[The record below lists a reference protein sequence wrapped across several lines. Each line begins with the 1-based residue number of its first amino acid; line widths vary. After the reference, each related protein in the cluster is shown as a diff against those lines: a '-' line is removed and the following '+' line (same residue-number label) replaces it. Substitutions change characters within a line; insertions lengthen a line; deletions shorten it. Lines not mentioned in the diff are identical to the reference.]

1 MTAARDTLR
10 DTIAA
15 IATPPGTGGVSIIRI
30 SGSDALTIAQ
40 RLSGITPPPRRATL
54 AHIRDAHG
62 DTLDQALLLYYPAPH
77 SYTGEDILE
86 IQGHG
91 GIAVTQAV
99 LAAALDAGSRLAEPG
114 EYTRRAYLND
124 KIDLA
129 QAEAIADLINARSQ
143 AAVKAANRSLQGD
156 FSREIDALAADLLA
170 LRVYIEAALDFP
182 EEEIDFLREG
192 DIAARLHAWGER
204 LRTLLAQST
213 QGRLMNDGVNLVITG
228 KPNAG
233 KSSLLNALVGEE
245 RAIVTAQAGT
255 TRDIV
260 RETIL
265 IHGMPVNILDTAGLR
280 EAEDLVEQEGIR
292 RTRQALNQADLILL
306 LRDGSA
312 LENIA
317 EEEALPAD
325 IPRLLAY
332 NKADQTPPAVQA
344 QHTDG
349 LWLSAKT
356 GAGIDALRDA
366 IACAVGRDSREE
378 SPYIARERHLRALQ
392 QAEDHYQHALAQLHS
407 TQNGELIAEDLRLA
421 HEALGSITGAVSSD
435 DLLGHIFSSF
445 CIGK

>member
-1 MTAARDTLR
+1 MQPAR

-30 SGSDALTIAQ
+30 SGSEALAIAA
-40 RLSGITPPPRRATL
+40 RVSGTTPAPRRATL
-54 AHIRDAHG
+54 AHIRDARG

-77 SYTGEDILE
+77 SYTGEDTLE

-99 LAAALDAGSRLAEPG
+99 LAAVLDAGARLAEPG
-114 EYTRRAYLND
+114 EYTRRAYLNN

-156 FSREIDALAADLLA
+156 FSRQIETLAADLLA
-170 LRVYIEAALDFP
+170 LRIYIEAALDFP

-192 DIAARLHAWGER
+192 DIAVRLQGWGER

-213 QGRLMNDGVNLVITG
+213 QGRLMNDGINLVIAG

-292 RTRQALNQADLILL
+292 RTRHALSQADLILL

-312 LENIA
+312 LDDAADDE
-317 EEEALPAD
+317 LPAN
-325 IPRLLAY
+325 IPQLLAY

-344 QHTDG
+344 QHADG
-349 LWLSAKT
+349 LWISAKT

-378 SPYIARERHLRALQ
+378 SPYIARERHLRALH
-392 QAEDHYQHALAQLHS
+392 QAERHYQDALAQLHS
-407 TQNGELIAEDLRLA
+407 SQNGELIAEDLRLA

>member
-1 MTAARDTLR
+1 MAAR

-30 SGSDALTIAQ
+30 SGRDALAIAA
-40 RLSGITPPPRRATL
+40 RISGITPPPRRATL
-54 AHIRDAHG
+54 AHIHDTHG

-77 SYTGEDILE
+77 SYTGEDTLE

-99 LAAALDAGSRLAEPG
+99 LAAVLDAGARLAEPG
-114 EYTRRAYLND
+114 EYTRRAYHNG

-156 FSREIDALAADLLA
+156 FSRETDTLAAELLA
-170 LRVYIEAALDFP
+170 LRTYIEAALDFP
-182 EEEIDFLREG
+182 EEEIDYLQEG
-192 DIAARLHAWGER
+192 DIAARLQAWGDR
-204 LRTLLAQST
+204 LRALLARSR
-213 QGRLMNDGVNLVITG
+213 QGRLMNDGINLVIAG

-260 RETIL
+260 RETVL

-280 EAEDLVEQEGIR
+280 EADDLIEQEGIR
-292 RTRQALNQADLILL
+292 RTRHALSQADLILL

-312 LENIA
+312 LDDTSSGD
-317 EEEALPAD
+317 EALPASV
-325 IPRLLAY
+325 PLLLAY

-356 GAGIDALRDA
+356 GAGIDALRDE
-366 IACAVGRDSREE
+366 IARMVGRDEREE

-392 QAEDHYQHALAQLHS
+392 QAETHYHDALTQLRS
-407 TQNGELIAEDLRLA
+407 TQNGELIAEELRLA

>member
-1 MTAARDTLR
+1 
-10 DTIAA
+10 
-15 IATPPGTGGVSIIRI
+15 
-30 SGSDALTIAQ
+30 
-40 RLSGITPPPRRATL
+40 
-54 AHIRDAHG
+54 
-62 DTLDQALLLYYPAPH
+62 
-77 SYTGEDILE
+77 
-86 IQGHG
+86 
-91 GIAVTQAV
+91 
-99 LAAALDAGSRLAEPG
+99 
-114 EYTRRAYLND
+114 
-124 KIDLA
+124 
-129 QAEAIADLINARSQ
+129 
-143 AAVKAANRSLQGD
+143 
-156 FSREIDALAADLLA
+156 
-170 LRVYIEAALDFP
+170 
-182 EEEIDFLREG
+182 
-192 DIAARLHAWGER
+192 
-204 LRTLLAQST
+204 
-213 QGRLMNDGVNLVITG
+213 MNDGINLVIAG

-280 EAEDLVEQEGIR
+280 EASDLVEQEGIR

-312 LENIA
+312 LDDRDDE
-317 EEEALPAD
+317 LPAN
-325 IPRLLAY
+325 IPQLLAY

-344 QHTDG
+344 QHADG
-349 LWLSAKT
+349 LWISAKT

-378 SPYIARERHLRALQ
+378 SPYIARERHLRALH
-392 QAEDHYQHALAQLHS
+392 QAERHYPHALVQLHS

>member
-1 MTAARDTLR
+1 MQPAR

-30 SGSDALTIAQ
+30 SGGEALAIAA
-40 RLSGITPPPRRATL
+40 RVSGITPAPRRATL
-54 AHIRDAHG
+54 AHIRDARG

-77 SYTGEDILE
+77 SYTGEDTLE

-99 LAAALDAGSRLAEPG
+99 LAAVLDAGARLAEPG
-114 EYTRRAYLND
+114 EYTRRAYLNN

-156 FSREIDALAADLLA
+156 FSRQIETLAADLLA
-170 LRVYIEAALDFP
+170 LRIYIEAALDFP

-192 DIAARLHAWGER
+192 DIAVRLQGWGER

-213 QGRLMNDGVNLVITG
+213 QGRLMNDGINLVIAG

-292 RTRQALNQADLILL
+292 RTRHALSQADLILL

-312 LENIA
+312 LDDAADDE
-317 EEEALPAD
+317 LPAN
-325 IPRLLAY
+325 IPQLLAY

-344 QHTDG
+344 QHADG
-349 LWLSAKT
+349 LWISAKT

-378 SPYIARERHLRALQ
+378 SPYIARERHLRALH
-392 QAEDHYQHALAQLHS
+392 QAERHYQDALAQLHS
-407 TQNGELIAEDLRLA
+407 SQNGELIAEDLRLA

>member
-1 MTAARDTLR
+1 MNAR

-30 SGSDALTIAQ
+30 SGRDALAIAGC
-40 RLSGITPPPRRATL
+40 LSGITPAPRRATL
-54 AHIRDAHG
+54 AHIRDTHG

-77 SYTGEDILE
+77 SYTGEDTLE

-99 LAAALDAGSRLAEPG
+99 LAAVLDAGARLAEPG
-114 EYTRRAYLND
+114 EYTRRAYHNG

-156 FSREIDALAADLLA
+156 FSRETDALAAELLA
-170 LRVYIEAALDFP
+170 LRTYIEAALDFP
-182 EEEIDFLREG
+182 EEEIDYLQEG
-192 DIAARLHAWGER
+192 DITARLQAWGGRLHA
-204 LRTLLAQST
+204 LLARSR
-213 QGRLMNDGVNLVITG
+213 QGRLMNDGINLVIAG

-260 RETIL
+260 RETVL

-280 EAEDLVEQEGIR
+280 EADDLIEQEGIR
-292 RTRQALNQADLILL
+292 RTRHALSQADLILL

-312 LENIA
+312 LDDTSGD
-317 EEEALPAD
+317 EAVPASV
-325 IPRLLAY
+325 PLLLAY

-356 GAGIDALRDA
+356 GAGIDALRDE
-366 IACAVGRDSREE
+366 IARRVGRDEREE

-392 QAEDHYQHALAQLHS
+392 QAEAHYRDALAQLRS
-407 TQNGELIAEDLRLA
+407 TQNGELIAEELRLA

>member
-1 MTAARDTLR
+1 MQPAR

-30 SGSDALTIAQ
+30 SGGEALAIAA
-40 RLSGITPPPRRATL
+40 RVSGITPAPRRATL
-54 AHIRDAHG
+54 AHIRDARG

-77 SYTGEDILE
+77 SYTGEDTLE

-99 LAAALDAGSRLAEPG
+99 LAAVLDAGARLAEPG
-114 EYTRRAYLND
+114 EYTRRAYLNN

-156 FSREIDALAADLLA
+156 FSRQIETLAADLLA
-170 LRVYIEAALDFP
+170 LRIYIEAALDFP

-192 DIAARLHAWGER
+192 DIAARLQGWGER

-213 QGRLMNDGVNLVITG
+213 QGRLMNDGINLVIAG

-260 RETIL
+260 RETVL

-280 EAEDLVEQEGIR
+280 EADDLIEQEGIR
-292 RTRQALNQADLILL
+292 RTRHALSQADLILL

-312 LENIA
+312 LDDTSGD
-317 EEEALPAD
+317 EALPASV
-325 IPRLLAY
+325 PLLLAY

-356 GAGIDALRDA
+356 GAGIDALRDE
-366 IACAVGRDSREE
+366 IARRVGRDEREE

-392 QAEDHYQHALAQLHS
+392 QAEAHYHDALTQLRS
-407 TQNGELIAEDLRLA
+407 TQNGELIAEELRLA

>member
-1 MTAARDTLR
+1 MQPAH

-30 SGSDALTIAQ
+30 SGRDALAIAGC
-40 RLSGITPPPRRATL
+40 LSGITPSPRRATL
-54 AHIRDAHG
+54 AHIRDARG

-77 SYTGEDILE
+77 SYTGEDTLE

-99 LAAALDAGSRLAEPG
+99 LAAVLDAGARLAEPG
-114 EYTRRAYLND
+114 EYTRRAYLNN

-156 FSREIDALAADLLA
+156 FSRQIETLAADLLA
-170 LRVYIEAALDFP
+170 LRIYIEAALDFP

-192 DIAARLHAWGER
+192 DIAVRLQGWGER

-213 QGRLMNDGVNLVITG
+213 QGRLMNDGINLVIAG

-292 RTRQALNQADLILL
+292 RTRHALSQADLILL

-312 LENIA
+312 LDDAADDE
-317 EEEALPAD
+317 LPAN
-325 IPRLLAY
+325 IPQLLAY

-344 QHTDG
+344 QHADG

-378 SPYIARERHLRALQ
+378 SPYIARERHLRALH
-392 QAEDHYQHALAQLHS
+392 QAERHYQHALAQLHS

-421 HEALGSITGAVSSD
+421 HDALGSITGATSSD

>member
-1 MTAARDTLR
+1 MQPAR

-30 SGSDALTIAQ
+30 SGGEALAIAARVSDT
-40 RLSGITPPPRRATL
+40 TPAPRRATL
-54 AHIRDAHG
+54 AHIRDARG

-77 SYTGEDILE
+77 SYTGEDTLE

-99 LAAALDAGSRLAEPG
+99 LAAVLDAGARLAEPG
-114 EYTRRAYLND
+114 EYTRRAYLNN

-156 FSREIDALAADLLA
+156 FSRQIETLAADLLA
-170 LRVYIEAALDFP
+170 LRIYIEAALDFP

-192 DIAARLHAWGER
+192 DIAARLQGWGER

-213 QGRLMNDGVNLVITG
+213 QGRLMNDGINLVIAG

-280 EAEDLVEQEGIR
+280 EASDLVEQEGIR

-312 LENIA
+312 LDDDA
-317 EEEALPAD
+317 ADDALPAN
-325 IPRLLAY
+325 IPHLLAY
-332 NKADQTPPAVQA
+332 NKADQTLPAVQA
-344 QHTDG
+344 QHADG

-366 IACAVGRDSREE
+366 IARAVGRDSREE
-378 SPYIARERHLRALQ
+378 SPYIARERHLRALH
-392 QAEDHYQHALAQLHS
+392 QAERHYQHALAQLHAS
-407 TQNGELIAEDLRLA
+407 QNGELIAEDLRLA

>member
-1 MTAARDTLR
+1 MQPAR

-30 SGSDALTIAQ
+30 SGSEALAIA
-40 RLSGITPPPRRATL
+40 RRVSGITPAPRRATL
-54 AHIRDAHG
+54 AHIRDARG

-77 SYTGEDILE
+77 SYTGEDTLE

-99 LAAALDAGSRLAEPG
+99 LAAVLDAGARLAEPG
-114 EYTRRAYLND
+114 EYTRRAYLNN

-156 FSREIDALAADLLA
+156 FSRETDALAADLLA
-170 LRVYIEAALDFP
+170 LRIYIEAALDFP

-192 DIAARLHAWGER
+192 DIAARLQAWGER
-204 LRTLLAQST
+204 LRALLAQST
-213 QGRLMNDGVNLVITG
+213 QGRLMNDGINLVIAG

-280 EAEDLVEQEGIR
+280 EASDLVEQEGIR

-312 LENIA
+312 LDDRDDE
-317 EEEALPAD
+317 LPAN
-325 IPRLLAY
+325 IPQLLAY

-344 QHTDG
+344 QHADG
-349 LWLSAKT
+349 LWISAKT

-378 SPYIARERHLRALQ
+378 SPYIARERHLRALH
-392 QAEDHYQHALAQLHS
+392 QAERHYQHALAQLHS

-421 HEALGSITGAVSSD
+421 HEALGSITGAVGSD

>member
-1 MTAARDTLR
+1 MQPAR

-30 SGSDALTIAQ
+30 SGGEALAIAA
-40 RLSGITPPPRRATL
+40 RVSGITPAPRRATL
-54 AHIRDAHG
+54 AHIRDARG

-77 SYTGEDILE
+77 SYTGEDTLE

-99 LAAALDAGSRLAEPG
+99 LAAVLDAGARLAEPG
-114 EYTRRAYLND
+114 EYTRRAYLNN

-156 FSREIDALAADLLA
+156 FSRQIETLAADLLA
-170 LRVYIEAALDFP
+170 LRIYIEAALDFP

-192 DIAARLHAWGER
+192 DIAVRLQGWGER

-213 QGRLMNDGVNLVITG
+213 QGRLMNDGINLVIAG

-280 EAEDLVEQEGIR
+280 EASDLVEQEGIR

-312 LENIA
+312 LDDDA
-317 EEEALPAD
+317 ADDALPAN
-325 IPRLLAY
+325 IPQLLAY
-332 NKADQTPPAVQA
+332 NKADQTHA
-344 QHTDG
+344 DG

-366 IACAVGRDSREE
+366 IARAVGRDSREE
-378 SPYIARERHLRALQ
+378 SPYIARERHLRALH
-392 QAEDHYQHALAQLHS
+392 QAERHYQHALAQLHS

>member
-1 MTAARDTLR
+1 MQPAR

-30 SGSDALTIAQ
+30 SGGEALAIAA
-40 RLSGITPPPRRATL
+40 RVSGITPAPRRATL
-54 AHIRDAHG
+54 AALRDADG
-62 DTLDQALLLYYPAPH
+62 SLIDQGLLLYFPAPH
-77 SYTGEDILE
+77 SYTGEDTLE

-99 LAAALDAGSRLAEPG
+99 LAAVLDAGARLAEPG
-114 EYTRRAYLND
+114 EYTRRAYLNN

-156 FSREIDALAADLLA
+156 FSRQIETLAADLLA
-170 LRVYIEAALDFP
+170 LRIYIEAALDFP

-192 DIAARLHAWGER
+192 DIAARLQGWGER

-213 QGRLMNDGVNLVITG
+213 QGRLMNDGINLVIAG

-280 EAEDLVEQEGIR
+280 EASDLVEQEGIR

-312 LENIA
+312 LDDRGDET
-317 EEEALPAD
+317 LPPESAD
-325 IPRLLAY
+325 TPLLLAY

-344 QHTDG
+344 QHADG

-378 SPYIARERHLRALQ
+378 SPYIARERHLRALH
-392 QAEDHYQHALAQLHS
+392 QAERHYQHALAQLHAS
-407 TQNGELIAEDLRLA
+407 QNGELIAEDLRLA
-421 HEALGSITGAVSSD
+421 HDALGSITGAVSSD

>member
-1 MTAARDTLR
+1 MAAR

-30 SGSDALTIAQ
+30 SGSKALAIA
-40 RLSGITPPPRRATL
+40 RRVSGITPAPRRATL
-54 AHIRDAHG
+54 AHIRDARG

-77 SYTGEDILE
+77 SYTGEDTLE

-99 LAAALDAGSRLAEPG
+99 LAAVLDAGARLAEPG
-114 EYTRRAYLND
+114 EYTRRAYLNN

-156 FSREIDALAADLLA
+156 FSRQIETLAADLLA
-170 LRVYIEAALDFP
+170 LRIYIEAALDFP

-192 DIAARLHAWGER
+192 DIAARLQAWGER
-204 LRTLLAQST
+204 LRALLAQST
-213 QGRLMNDGVNLVITG
+213 QGRLMNDGINLVIAG

-280 EAEDLVEQEGIR
+280 EASDLVEQEGIR

-312 LENIA
+312 LDDTSSGD
-317 EEEALPAD
+317 EALPASV
-325 IPRLLAY
+325 PLLLAY

-356 GAGIDALRDA
+356 GAGIDALRDE
-366 IACAVGRDSREE
+366 IARMVGRDEREE
-378 SPYIARERHLRALQ
+378 SPYIARERHLRALH
-392 QAEDHYQHALAQLHS
+392 QAERHYQHALAQLHS

>member
-1 MTAARDTLR
+1 MQPAH

-30 SGSDALTIAQ
+30 SGSEALAIAA
-40 RLSGITPPPRRATL
+40 RVSGTTPAPRRATL
-54 AHIRDAHG
+54 AHIRDARG

-77 SYTGEDILE
+77 SYTGEDTLE

-99 LAAALDAGSRLAEPG
+99 LAAVLDAGARLAEPG
-114 EYTRRAYLND
+114 EYTRRAYLNN

-156 FSREIDALAADLLA
+156 FSRQIETLAADLLA
-170 LRVYIEAALDFP
+170 LRIYIEAALDFP

-192 DIAARLHAWGER
+192 DIAARLQGWGER

-213 QGRLMNDGVNLVITG
+213 QGRLMNDGINLVIAG

-280 EAEDLVEQEGIR
+280 EASDLVEQEGIR

-312 LENIA
+312 LDDDA
-317 EEEALPAD
+317 ADDALPAN
-325 IPRLLAY
+325 IPQLLAY
-332 NKADQTPPAVQA
+332 NKADQTLPAVQA
-344 QHTDG
+344 QHADG

-378 SPYIARERHLRALQ
+378 SPYIARERHLRALH
-392 QAEDHYQHALAQLHS
+392 QAERHYQDALAQLHS
-407 TQNGELIAEDLRLA
+407 SQNGELIAEDLRLA

>member
-1 MTAARDTLR
+1 MQPAR

-15 IATPPGTGGVSIIRI
+15 IATPPGTGGVSIIPI
-30 SGSDALTIAQ
+30 SGGEALAIAV
-40 RLSGITPPPRRATL
+40 RVSGITPAPRRATL
-54 AHIRDAHG
+54 AHIRDARG

-77 SYTGEDILE
+77 SYTGEDTLE

-99 LAAALDAGSRLAEPG
+99 LAAVLDAGARLAEPG
-114 EYTRRAYLND
+114 EYTRRAYLNN

-156 FSREIDALAADLLA
+156 FSRQIETLAADLLA
-170 LRVYIEAALDFP
+170 LRIYIEAALDFP

-192 DIAARLHAWGER
+192 DIAARLQAWGER
-204 LRTLLAQST
+204 LRALLAQST
-213 QGRLMNDGVNLVITG
+213 QGRLMNDGINLVIAG

-280 EAEDLVEQEGIR
+280 EASDLVEQEGIR

-312 LENIA
+312 LDDRDDE
-317 EEEALPAD
+317 LPAN
-325 IPRLLAY
+325 IPQLLAY

-344 QHTDG
+344 QHADG
-349 LWLSAKT
+349 LWISAKT

-378 SPYIARERHLRALQ
+378 SPYIARERHLRALH
-392 QAEDHYQHALAQLHS
+392 QAERHYQHALAQLHS

>member
-1 MTAARDTLR
+1 MAAR

-30 SGSDALTIAQ
+30 SGRDALAIAA
-40 RLSGITPPPRRATL
+40 RISGITPPPRRATL
-54 AHIRDAHG
+54 AHIRDTHG

-77 SYTGEDILE
+77 SYTGEDTLE

-99 LAAALDAGSRLAEPG
+99 LAAVLDAGARLAEPG
-114 EYTRRAYLND
+114 EYTRRAYHNG

-156 FSREIDALAADLLA
+156 FSRETDALAAELLA
-170 LRVYIEAALDFP
+170 LRTYIEAALDFP
-182 EEEIDFLREG
+182 EEEIDYLQEG
-192 DIAARLHAWGER
+192 DIVARLQAWGGRLHA
-204 LRTLLAQST
+204 LLARSR
-213 QGRLMNDGVNLVITG
+213 QGRLMNDGINLVIAG

-292 RTRQALNQADLILL
+292 RTRHALSQADLILL

-312 LENIA
+312 LDGATDDE
-317 EEEALPAD
+317 LPAN
-325 IPRLLAY
+325 IPHLTAY
-332 NKADQTPPAVQA
+332 NKADQTPPAIQA
-344 QHTDG
+344 QHPG
-349 LWLSAKT
+349 LWISAKT

-366 IACAVGRDSREE
+366 IAHAVGRDDREE
-378 SPYIARERHLRALQ
+378 SPYIARERHLRALH
-392 QAEDHYQHALAQLHS
+392 QAEQHYHDALAQLHA

-421 HEALGSITGAVSSD
+421 HEALGSITGATSSD

>member
-1 MTAARDTLR
+1 MQPAR

-30 SGSDALTIAQ
+30 SGGEAIAIAA
-40 RLSGITPPPRRATL
+40 RVSGITPAPRRATL
-54 AHIRDAHG
+54 AHIRDARG
-62 DTLDQALLLYYPAPH
+62 DT
-77 SYTGEDILE
+77 LE

-99 LAAALDAGSRLAEPG
+99 LAAVLDAGARLAEPG
-114 EYTRRAYLND
+114 EYTRRAYLNN

-156 FSREIDALAADLLA
+156 FSRQIETLAADLLA
-170 LRVYIEAALDFP
+170 LRIYIEAALDFP

-192 DIAARLHAWGER
+192 DIAARLQGWGER

-213 QGRLMNDGVNLVITG
+213 QGRLMNDGINLVIAG

-280 EAEDLVEQEGIR
+280 EASDLVEQEGIR

-312 LENIA
+312 LDDRGDET
-317 EEEALPAD
+317 LPPESAD
-325 IPRLLAY
+325 TPLLLAY

-344 QHTDG
+344 QHADG

-378 SPYIARERHLRALQ
+378 SPYIARERHLRALH
-392 QAEDHYQHALAQLHS
+392 QAERHYQHALAQLHAS
-407 TQNGELIAEDLRLA
+407 QNGELIAEDLRLA
-421 HEALGSITGAVSSD
+421 HDALGSITGAVSSD

>member
-1 MTAARDTLR
+1 MQPAR

-30 SGSDALTIAQ
+30 SG
-40 RLSGITPPPRRATL
+40 ITPVPRRATL
-54 AHIRDAHG
+54 AHIRDARG

-77 SYTGEDILE
+77 SYTGEDTLE

-99 LAAALDAGSRLAEPG
+99 LAAVLDAGARLAEPG
-114 EYTRRAYLND
+114 EYTRRAYLNN

-156 FSREIDALAADLLA
+156 FSRQIETLAADLLA
-170 LRVYIEAALDFP
+170 LRIYIEAALDFP

-192 DIAARLHAWGER
+192 DIAARLQGWGER

-213 QGRLMNDGVNLVITG
+213 QGRLMNDGINLVIAG

-280 EAEDLVEQEGIR
+280 EASDLVEQEGIR

-312 LENIA
+312 LDDRGDET
-317 EEEALPAD
+317 LPPESAD
-325 IPRLLAY
+325 TPLLLAY

-344 QHTDG
+344 QHADG

-378 SPYIARERHLRALQ
+378 SPYIARERHLRALH
-392 QAEDHYQHALAQLHS
+392 QAERHYQHALAQLHAS
-407 TQNGELIAEDLRLA
+407 QNGELIAEDLRLA
-421 HEALGSITGAVSSD
+421 HDALGSITGAVSSD

>member
-1 MTAARDTLR
+1 MAAR

-30 SGSDALTIAQ
+30 SGRDALAIAA
-40 RLSGITPPPRRATL
+40 RISGITPPPRRATL
-54 AHIRDAHG
+54 AHIRDTHG

-77 SYTGEDILE
+77 SYTGEDTLE

-99 LAAALDAGSRLAEPG
+99 LAAVLDAGARLAEPG
-114 EYTRRAYLND
+114 EYTRRAYHNG

-156 FSREIDALAADLLA
+156 FSRETDALAADLLA
-170 LRVYIEAALDFP
+170 LRTYIEAALDFP
-182 EEEIDFLREG
+182 EEEIDFLQEG
-192 DIAARLHAWGER
+192 DIAARLQAWGER
-204 LRTLLAQST
+204 LHALLARSR
-213 QGRLMNDGVNLVITG
+213 QGRLMNDGINLVIAG

-233 KSSLLNALVGEE
+233 KSSLMNALVGEE

-260 RETIL
+260 RETVL

-280 EAEDLVEQEGIR
+280 EASDLVEQEGIR
-292 RTRQALNQADLILL
+292 RTRHALSQADLILL
-306 LRDGSA
+306 LRDGSVLDDSA
-312 LENIA
+312 DDD
-317 EEEALPAD
+317 ALPAN
-325 IPRLLAY
+325 IPQLLAY

-356 GAGIDALRDA
+356 GAGIDALRDE
-366 IACAVGRDSREE
+366 IARRVGRDSREE

-392 QAEDHYQHALAQLHS
+392 QAEDHYQHALAQLQA
-407 TQNGELIAEDLRLA
+407 TQNGELIAEELRLA

>member
-1 MTAARDTLR
+1 MQPAH

-30 SGSDALTIAQ
+30 SGSEALAIAA
-40 RLSGITPPPRRATL
+40 RVSGTTPAPRRATL
-54 AHIRDAHG
+54 AHIRDARG

-77 SYTGEDILE
+77 SYTGEDTLE

-99 LAAALDAGSRLAEPG
+99 LAAVLDAGARLAEPG
-114 EYTRRAYLND
+114 EYTRRAYLNN

-156 FSREIDALAADLLA
+156 FSRQIETLAADLLA
-170 LRVYIEAALDFP
+170 LRIYIEAALDFP

-192 DIAARLHAWGER
+192 DIAVRLQGWGER

-213 QGRLMNDGVNLVITG
+213 QGRLMNDGINLVIAG

-292 RTRQALNQADLILL
+292 RTRHALSQADLILL

-312 LENIA
+312 LDDAADDE
-317 EEEALPAD
+317 LPAN
-325 IPRLLAY
+325 IPQLLAY

-344 QHTDG
+344 QHADG

-378 SPYIARERHLRALQ
+378 SPYIARERHLRALH
-392 QAEDHYQHALAQLHS
+392 QAERHYQHALAQLHS

-421 HEALGSITGAVSSD
+421 HDALGSITGATSSD

>member
-1 MTAARDTLR
+1 MQPAR

-30 SGSDALTIAQ
+30 SGGEALTIAA
-40 RLSGITPPPRRATL
+40 RVSDTTPAPRRATL
-54 AHIRDAHG
+54 AHIRDARG

-77 SYTGEDILE
+77 SYTGEDTLE

-99 LAAALDAGSRLAEPG
+99 LAAVLDAGARLAEPG
-114 EYTRRAYLND
+114 EYTRRAYLNN

-156 FSREIDALAADLLA
+156 FSREIETLAADLLA
-170 LRVYIEAALDFP
+170 LRIYIEAALDFP

-192 DIAARLHAWGER
+192 DIAARLQGWGER

-213 QGRLMNDGVNLVITG
+213 QGRLMNDGINLVIAG

-280 EAEDLVEQEGIR
+280 EASDLVEQEGIR

-312 LENIA
+312 LDDRGDET
-317 EEEALPAD
+317 LPPESAD
-325 IPRLLAY
+325 TPLLLAY

-344 QHTDG
+344 QHADG

-421 HEALGSITGAVSSD
+421 HDALGSITGAVSSD

>member
-1 MTAARDTLR
+1 MNAR

-30 SGSDALTIAQ
+30 SGRDALAIAA
-40 RLSGITPPPRRATL
+40 RISGITPPPRRATL
-54 AHIRDAHG
+54 AHIRDTHG

-77 SYTGEDILE
+77 SYTGEDTLE

-99 LAAALDAGSRLAEPG
+99 LAAVLDTGARLAEPG
-114 EYTRRAYLND
+114 EYTRRAYLNN

-156 FSREIDALAADLLA
+156 FSRQIETLAADLLA
-170 LRVYIEAALDFP
+170 LRIYIEAALDFP

-192 DIAARLHAWGER
+192 DIAARLQGWGER

-213 QGRLMNDGVNLVITG
+213 QGRLMNDGINLVIAG

-280 EAEDLVEQEGIR
+280 EASDLVEQEGIR

-312 LENIA
+312 LDDRGDET
-317 EEEALPAD
+317 LPPESAD
-325 IPRLLAY
+325 TPLLLAY

-344 QHTDG
+344 QHADG

-366 IACAVGRDSREE
+366 IAAAVGRDSREE
-378 SPYIARERHLRALQ
+378 SPYIARERHLRALH
-392 QAEDHYQHALAQLHS
+392 QAERHYQHALAQLHAS
-407 TQNGELIAEDLRLA
+407 QNGELIAEDLRLA
-421 HEALGSITGAVSSD
+421 HDALGSITGAVSSD

>member
-1 MTAARDTLR
+1 MRAR

-30 SGSDALTIAQ
+30 SGSAALAIAV
-40 RLSGITPPPRRATL
+40 RISGITPPPRRATL
-54 AHIRDAHG
+54 AHIHDAAG

-99 LAAALDAGSRLAEPG
+99 LATVLDAGARLAEPG
-114 EYTRRAYLND
+114 EYSRRAYLNG

-143 AAVKAANRSLQGD
+143 AAVKAANRSLQGE
-156 FSREIDALAADLLA
+156 FSRESEALAAELLA
-170 LRVYIEAALDFP
+170 LRIYIEAALDFP
-182 EEEIDFLREG
+182 EEEIDYLQEG
-192 DIAARLHAWGER
+192 DIEARLRAWGER
-204 LRTLLAQST
+204 LHALRARSQ
-213 QGRLMNDGVNLVITG
+213 QGRLMNDGINLVIAG

-233 KSSLLNALVGEE
+233 KSSLMNALVGEE

-292 RTRQALNQADLILL
+292 RTRHALTQADLILL

-312 LENIA
+312 LDDA
-317 EEEALPAD
+317 DDDDLPAN
-325 IPRLLAY
+325 IPQLLAY

-356 GAGIDALRDA
+356 GAGIDALRDE
-366 IACAVGRDSREE
+366 IARRVGRDSREE

-392 QAEDHYQHALAQLHS
+392 QAEDHYQHALAQLQA

-421 HEALGSITGAVSSD
+421 HDALGSITGAISSD

>member
-1 MTAARDTLR
+1 MTAR

-30 SGSDALTIAQ
+30 SGSEALAIAT
-40 RLSGITPPPRRATL
+40 RISGITPAPRRATL
-54 AHIRDAHG
+54 AHIRDAYG

-77 SYTGEDILE
+77 SYTGENILE

-99 LAAALDAGSRLAEPG
+99 LAAALDAGARLAEPG

-156 FSREIDALAADLLA
+156 FSREIAVLAADLLA

-213 QGRLMNDGVNLVITG
+213 QGRLMNDGINLVIAG

-292 RTRQALNQADLILL
+292 RTRHALSQADLILL

-312 LENIA
+312 LDGATDDE
-317 EEEALPAD
+317 LPAN
-325 IPRLLAY
+325 IPHLTAY
-332 NKADQTPPAVQA
+332 NKADQTPPAIQA
-344 QHTDG
+344 QYPG
-349 LWLSAKT
+349 LWISAKT

-366 IACAVGRDSREE
+366 IAHAVGRDDREE
-378 SPYIARERHLRALQ
+378 SPYIARERHLRALH
-392 QAEDHYQHALAQLHS
+392 QAEQHYHDALAQLQS

-421 HEALGSITGAVSSD
+421 HEALGSITGATSSD
-435 DLLGHIFSSF
+435 DLLGHIFSAF

>member
-1 MTAARDTLR
+1 MTAR

-30 SGSDALTIAQ
+30 SGSEALAIAT
-40 RLSGITPPPRRATL
+40 RVSGITPVPRRATL

-77 SYTGEDILE
+77 SYTGEDTLE

-99 LAAALDAGSRLAEPG
+99 LAAVLDAGARLAEPG
-114 EYTRRAYLND
+114 EYTRRAYLNN

-156 FSREIDALAADLLA
+156 FSREIETLAADLLA
-170 LRVYIEAALDFP
+170 LRIYI

-192 DIAARLHAWGER
+192 DIAARLQAWGDR
-204 LRTLLAQST
+204 LRALLAQST
-213 QGRLMNDGVNLVITG
+213 QGRLMNDGINLVIAG

-280 EAEDLVEQEGIR
+280 EASDLVEQEGIR

-312 LENIA
+312 LDDRDDET
-317 EEEALPAD
+317 LPPESANT
-325 IPRLLAY
+325 PLLLAY

-344 QHTDG
+344 QHADG

-378 SPYIARERHLRALQ
+378 SPYIARERHLRALH
-392 QAEDHYQHALAQLHS
+392 QAERYYQHALAQLHS

>member
-1 MTAARDTLR
+1 MQPAR

-30 SGSDALTIAQ
+30 SGGEALAIAA
-40 RLSGITPPPRRATL
+40 RVSGITPAPRRATL
-54 AHIRDAHG
+54 AHIRDARG

-77 SYTGEDILE
+77 SYTGEDTLE

-99 LAAALDAGSRLAEPG
+99 LAAVLDAGARLAEPG
-114 EYTRRAYLND
+114 EYTRRAYLNN

-156 FSREIDALAADLLA
+156 FSRQIETLAADLLA
-170 LRVYIEAALDFP
+170 LRIYIEAALDFP

-192 DIAARLHAWGER
+192 DIAAHLQGWGER

-213 QGRLMNDGVNLVITG
+213 QGRLMNDGINLVIAG

-280 EAEDLVEQEGIR
+280 EASDLVEQEGIR

-312 LENIA
+312 LDDRDDE
-317 EEEALPAD
+317 LPAN
-325 IPRLLAY
+325 IPQLLAY

-344 QHTDG
+344 QHADG
-349 LWLSAKT
+349 LWISAKT

-378 SPYIARERHLRALQ
+378 SPYIARERHLRALH
-392 QAEDHYQHALAQLHS
+392 QAERHYQHALAQLHAS
-407 TQNGELIAEDLRLA
+407 QNGELIAEDLRLA
-421 HEALGSITGAVSSD
+421 HDALGSITGAVSSD

>member
-1 MTAARDTLR
+1 MTAR

-30 SGSDALTIAQ
+30 SGSEALAIAT
-40 RLSGITPPPRRATL
+40 RISGITPAPRRATL
-54 AHIRDAHG
+54 AHIRDAYG

-77 SYTGEDILE
+77 SYTGENILE

-99 LAAALDAGSRLAEPG
+99 LAAALDAGARLAEPG

-156 FSREIDALAADLLA
+156 FSREIAVLAADLLA

-192 DIAARLHAWGER
+192 DIAARLQGWGER

-213 QGRLMNDGVNLVITG
+213 QGRLMNDGINLVIAG

-292 RTRQALNQADLILL
+292 RTRHALSQADLILL

-312 LENIA
+312 LDGATDDE
-317 EEEALPAD
+317 LPAN
-325 IPRLLAY
+325 IPHLTAY
-332 NKADQTPPAVQA
+332 NKADQTPPAIQA
-344 QHTDG
+344 QYPG
-349 LWLSAKT
+349 LWISAKT

-366 IACAVGRDSREE
+366 IAHAVGRDDREE
-378 SPYIARERHLRALQ
+378 SPYIARERHLRALH
-392 QAEDHYQHALAQLHS
+392 QAEQHYHDALAQLQS

-421 HEALGSITGAVSSD
+421 HEALGSITGATSSD
-435 DLLGHIFSSF
+435 DLLGHIFSAF

>member
-1 MTAARDTLR
+1 M
-10 DTIAA
+10 
-15 IATPPGTGGVSIIRI
+15 
-30 SGSDALTIAQ
+30 
-40 RLSGITPPPRRATL
+40 
-54 AHIRDAHG
+54 
-62 DTLDQALLLYYPAPH
+62 
-77 SYTGEDILE
+77 
-86 IQGHG
+86 
-91 GIAVTQAV
+91 
-99 LAAALDAGSRLAEPG
+99 
-114 EYTRRAYLND
+114 
-124 KIDLA
+124 
-129 QAEAIADLINARSQ
+129 
-143 AAVKAANRSLQGD
+143 QGD
-156 FSREIDALAADLLA
+156 FSRQIETLAADLLA
-170 LRVYIEAALDFP
+170 LRIYIEAALDFP

-192 DIAARLHAWGER
+192 DIAARLQGWGER

-213 QGRLMNDGVNLVITG
+213 QGRLMNDGINLVIAG

-260 RETIL
+260 RETVL

-280 EAEDLVEQEGIR
+280 EADDLIEQEGIR
-292 RTRQALNQADLILL
+292 RTRHALSQADLILL

-312 LENIA
+312 LDDTSGDET
-317 EEEALPAD
+317 LPAD
-325 IPRLLAY
+325 TPLLLAY

-356 GAGIDALRDA
+356 GAGIDALRDE
-366 IACAVGRDSREE
+366 IARRVGRDSREE

-392 QAEDHYQHALAQLHS
+392 QAEDHYQHALAQLQA

-421 HEALGSITGAVSSD
+421 HDALGSITGAISSD

>member
-1 MTAARDTLR
+1 MQPAR

-30 SGSDALTIAQ
+30 SGGEALAIAT
-40 RLSGITPPPRRATL
+40 RISGITPAPRRATL
-54 AHIRDAHG
+54 AHIRDARG

-77 SYTGEDILE
+77 SYTGEDTLE

-99 LAAALDAGSRLAEPG
+99 LAAVLDAGARLAEPG
-114 EYTRRAYLND
+114 EYTRRAYLNN

-156 FSREIDALAADLLA
+156 FSRQIETLAADLLA
-170 LRVYIEAALDFP
+170 LRIYIEAALDFP

-192 DIAARLHAWGER
+192 DIAARLQGWGER

-213 QGRLMNDGVNLVITG
+213 QGRLMNDGINLVIAG

-260 RETIL
+260 RETVL

-280 EAEDLVEQEGIR
+280 EADDLIEQEGIR
-292 RTRQALNQADLILL
+292 RTRHALSQADLILL

-312 LENIA
+312 LDDTSGD
-317 EEEALPAD
+317 EALPASV
-325 IPRLLAY
+325 PLLLAY

-356 GAGIDALRDA
+356 GAGIDALRDE
-366 IACAVGRDSREE
+366 IAHRVGRDEREE

-392 QAEDHYQHALAQLHS
+392 QAEAHYHDALTQLRS
-407 TQNGELIAEDLRLA
+407 TQNGELIAEELRLA

>member
-1 MTAARDTLR
+1 MQPAR

-30 SGSDALTIAQ
+30 SGGEALAIAA
-40 RLSGITPPPRRATL
+40 RVSGITPAPRRATL
-54 AHIRDAHG
+54 AHIRDARG

-77 SYTGEDILE
+77 SYTGEDTLE

-99 LAAALDAGSRLAEPG
+99 LAAVLDAGARLAEPG
-114 EYTRRAYLND
+114 EYTRRAYLNN

-156 FSREIDALAADLLA
+156 FSRQIETLAADLLA
-170 LRVYIEAALDFP
+170 LRIYIEAALDFP

-192 DIAARLHAWGER
+192 DIAARLQGWGER

-213 QGRLMNDGVNLVITG
+213 QGRLMNDGINLVIAG
-228 KPNAG
+228 KPNVG

-280 EAEDLVEQEGIR
+280 EASDLVEQEGIR

-312 LENIA
+312 LDDRDDE
-317 EEEALPAD
+317 LPAN
-325 IPRLLAY
+325 IPQLLAY

-344 QHTDG
+344 QHADG
-349 LWLSAKT
+349 LWISAKT

-378 SPYIARERHLRALQ
+378 SPYIARERHLRALH
-392 QAEDHYQHALAQLHS
+392 QAERHYQHALAQLHAS
-407 TQNGELIAEDLRLA
+407 QNGELIAEDLRLA
-421 HEALGSITGAVSSD
+421 HDALGSITGAVSSD

>member
-1 MTAARDTLR
+1 MQPAR

-30 SGSDALTIAQ
+30 SGSEALAIA
-40 RLSGITPPPRRATL
+40 RRVSGITPAPRRATL
-54 AHIRDAHG
+54 AHIRDARG

-77 SYTGEDILE
+77 SYTGEDALE

-99 LAAALDAGSRLAEPG
+99 LAAVLDAGARLAEPG
-114 EYTRRAYLND
+114 EYTRRAYLNN

-156 FSREIDALAADLLA
+156 FSRQIETLAADLLA
-170 LRVYIEAALDFP
+170 LRIYIEAALDFP

-192 DIAARLHAWGER
+192 DIAARLQAWGER
-204 LRTLLAQST
+204 LRALLAQST
-213 QGRLMNDGVNLVITG
+213 QGRLMNDGINLVIAG

-280 EAEDLVEQEGIR
+280 EASDLVEQEGIR

-312 LENIA
+312 LDDRDDE
-317 EEEALPAD
+317 LPAN
-325 IPRLLAY
+325 IPQLLAY

-344 QHTDG
+344 QHADG
-349 LWLSAKT
+349 LWISAKT

-378 SPYIARERHLRALQ
+378 SPYIARERHLRALH
-392 QAEDHYQHALAQLHS
+392 QAERHYQHALAQLHAS
-407 TQNGELIAEDLRLA
+407 QNGELIAEDLRLA
-421 HEALGSITGAVSSD
+421 HDALGSITGAVSSD

>member
-1 MTAARDTLR
+1 MQPAR

-30 SGSDALTIAQ
+30 SGGEALAIAA
-40 RLSGITPPPRRATL
+40 RVSGITPAPRRATL
-54 AHIRDAHG
+54 AHIRDARG

-77 SYTGEDILE
+77 SYTGEDTLE

-99 LAAALDAGSRLAEPG
+99 LAAVLDAGARLAEPG
-114 EYTRRAYLND
+114 EYTRRAYLNN

-156 FSREIDALAADLLA
+156 FSRQIETLAADLLA
-170 LRVYIEAALDFP
+170 LRIYIEAALDFP

-192 DIAARLHAWGER
+192 DIAARLQGWGER

-213 QGRLMNDGVNLVITG
+213 QGRLMNDGINLVIAG

-260 RETIL
+260 RETVL

-280 EAEDLVEQEGIR
+280 EADDLIEQEGIR
-292 RTRQALNQADLILL
+292 RTRHALSQADLILL

-312 LENIA
+312 LDDTSGD
-317 EEEALPAD
+317 EALPASV
-325 IPRLLAY
+325 PLLLAY

-356 GAGIDALRDA
+356 GAGIDALRDE
-366 IACAVGRDSREE
+366 IAHRVGRDEREE

-392 QAEDHYQHALAQLHS
+392 QAEAHYRDALAQLRS

-421 HEALGSITGAVSSD
+421 HDALGSITGAVSSD

>member
-1 MTAARDTLR
+1 MQPAR

-30 SGSDALTIAQ
+30 SGGEALAIAA
-40 RLSGITPPPRRATL
+40 RVSGITPAPRRATL
-54 AHIRDAHG
+54 AHIRDARG

-77 SYTGEDILE
+77 SYTGEDTLE

-99 LAAALDAGSRLAEPG
+99 LAAVLDAGARLAEPG
-114 EYTRRAYLND
+114 EYTRRAYLNN

-156 FSREIDALAADLLA
+156 FSREIETLAADLLA
-170 LRVYIEAALDFP
+170 LRIYIEAALDFP

-192 DIAARLHAWGER
+192 DIAARLQAWGER
-204 LRTLLAQST
+204 LRALLAQST
-213 QGRLMNDGVNLVITG
+213 QGRLMNDGINLVIAG

-260 RETIL
+260 RETVL

-280 EAEDLVEQEGIR
+280 EADDLIEQEGIR
-292 RTRQALNQADLILL
+292 RTRHALTQADLILL

-312 LENIA
+312 LDDTSSGD
-317 EEEALPAD
+317 EALPASV
-325 IPRLLAY
+325 PLLLAY

-356 GAGIDALRDA
+356 GAGIDALRDE
-366 IACAVGRDSREE
+366 IARMVGRDEREE

-392 QAEDHYQHALAQLHS
+392 QAEAHYRDALAQLRS
-407 TQNGELIAEDLRLA
+407 TQNGELIAEELRLA
-421 HEALGSITGAVSSD
+421 HDALGSITGAVSSD

>member
-1 MTAARDTLR
+1 MAAR

-30 SGSDALTIAQ
+30 SGRDALAIAA
-40 RLSGITPPPRRATL
+40 RISGITPPPRRATL
-54 AHIRDAHG
+54 AHIRDTHG
-62 DTLDQALLLYYPAPH
+62 DTLDQALLLYYPTPH
-77 SYTGEDILE
+77 SYTGEDTLE

-99 LAAALDAGSRLAEPG
+99 LAAVLDAGARLAEPG
-114 EYTRRAYLND
+114 EYTRRAYHNG

-156 FSREIDALAADLLA
+156 FSRETDALAADLLA
-170 LRVYIEAALDFP
+170 LRTYIEAALDFP
-182 EEEIDFLREG
+182 EEEIDYLQEG
-192 DIAARLHAWGER
+192 DIAARLQAWGER
-204 LRTLLAQST
+204 LHALLARSR
-213 QGRLMNDGVNLVITG
+213 QGRLMNDGINLVIAG

-260 RETIL
+260 RETVL

-280 EAEDLVEQEGIR
+280 EADDLIEQEGIR
-292 RTRQALNQADLILL
+292 RTRHALTQADLILL

-312 LENIA
+312 LDDTSSGD
-317 EEEALPAD
+317 EALPASV
-325 IPRLLAY
+325 PLLLAY

-356 GAGIDALRDA
+356 GAGIDALRDE
-366 IACAVGRDSREE
+366 IARMVGRDEREE

-392 QAEDHYQHALAQLHS
+392 QAEAHYRDALAQLRS
-407 TQNGELIAEDLRLA
+407 TQNGELIAEELRLA
-421 HEALGSITGAVSSD
+421 HDALGSITGAVSSD

>member
-1 MTAARDTLR
+1 MAAR

-30 SGSDALTIAQ
+30 SGRDALAIAA
-40 RLSGITPPPRRATL
+40 RISGITPLPRRATL

-77 SYTGEDILE
+77 SYTGEDTLE

-99 LAAALDAGSRLAEPG
+99 LAAVLDAGARLAEPG
-114 EYTRRAYLND
+114 EYTRRAYHNG

-156 FSREIDALAADLLA
+156 FSRETDALAADLLA
-170 LRVYIEAALDFP
+170 LRTYIEAALDFP
-182 EEEIDFLREG
+182 EEEIDYLQEG
-192 DIAARLHAWGER
+192 DIAARLQAWGER
-204 LRTLLAQST
+204 LHALLARSQ
-213 QGRLMNDGVNLVITG
+213 QGRLMNDGINLVIAG

-260 RETIL
+260 RETVL

-280 EAEDLVEQEGIR
+280 EADDLIEQEGIR
-292 RTRQALNQADLILL
+292 RTRHALTQADLILL

-312 LENIA
+312 LDDTSSGD
-317 EEEALPAD
+317 EALPASV
-325 IPRLLAY
+325 PLLLAY

-356 GAGIDALRDA
+356 GAGIDALRDE
-366 IACAVGRDSREE
+366 IARMVGRDEREE

-392 QAEDHYQHALAQLHS
+392 QAETHYHDALTQLRS
-407 TQNGELIAEDLRLA
+407 TQNGELIAEELRLA

>member
-1 MTAARDTLR
+1 MAAR

-30 SGSDALTIAQ
+30 SGRDALAIAA
-40 RLSGITPPPRRATL
+40 RISGITPPPRRATL
-54 AHIRDAHG
+54 AHIHDTHG

-77 SYTGEDILE
+77 SYTGEDTLE

-99 LAAALDAGSRLAEPG
+99 LAAVLDAGARLAEPG
-114 EYTRRAYLND
+114 EYTRRAYHNG

-156 FSREIDALAADLLA
+156 FSRETDTLAAELLA
-170 LRVYIEAALDFP
+170 LRTYIEAALDFP
-182 EEEIDFLREG
+182 EEEIDYLQEG
-192 DIAARLHAWGER
+192 DIAARLQAWGDR
-204 LRTLLAQST
+204 LRALLARSR
-213 QGRLMNDGVNLVITG
+213 QGRLMNDGINLVIAG

-260 RETIL
+260 RETVL

-280 EAEDLVEQEGIR
+280 EADDLIEQEGIR
-292 RTRQALNQADLILL
+292 RTRHALSQADLILL

-312 LENIA
+312 LDDTSGD
-317 EEEALPAD
+317 EALPASV
-325 IPRLLAY
+325 PLLLAY

-356 GAGIDALRDA
+356 GAGIDALRDE
-366 IACAVGRDSREE
+366 IARMVGRDEREE

-392 QAEDHYQHALAQLHS
+392 QAETHYHDALTQLRS
-407 TQNGELIAEDLRLA
+407 TQNGELIAEELRLA

>member
-1 MTAARDTLR
+1 MTAH

-15 IATPPGTGGVSIIRI
+15 LATPPGTGGVAIIRI
-30 SGSDALTIAQ
+30 SGRDALAIGT
-40 RLSGITPPPRRATL
+40 RLSGKTPAPRRATL
-54 AHIRDAHG
+54 AALHDADG
-62 DTLDQALLLYYPAPH
+62 SLIDQGLLLYFPAPH
-77 SYTGEDILE
+77 SYTGEDTLE

-99 LAAALDAGSRLAEPG
+99 LAAVLDAGARLAEPG
-114 EYTRRAYLND
+114 EYTRRAYLNN

-156 FSREIDALAADLLA
+156 FSRQIETLAADLLA
-170 LRVYIEAALDFP
+170 LRIYIEAALDFP

-192 DIAARLHAWGER
+192 DIAARLQGWGER

-213 QGRLMNDGVNLVITG
+213 QGRLMNDGINLVIAG

-280 EAEDLVEQEGIR
+280 EASDLVEQEGIR

-312 LENIA
+312 LDDRGDET
-317 EEEALPAD
+317 LPPESAD
-325 IPRLLAY
+325 TPLLLAY

-344 QHTDG
+344 QHADG

-356 GAGIDALRDA
+356 GVGIDALRDA

-378 SPYIARERHLRALQ
+378 SPYIARERHLRALH
-392 QAEDHYQHALAQLHS
+392 QAERHYQHALAQLHAS
-407 TQNGELIAEDLRLA
+407 QNGELIAEDLRLA
-421 HEALGSITGAVSSD
+421 HDALGSITGAVSSD

>member
-1 MTAARDTLR
+1 MQPAR

-30 SGSDALTIAQ
+30 SGGEALAIAA
-40 RLSGITPPPRRATL
+40 RVSGITPAPRRATL
-54 AHIRDAHG
+54 AHIRDARG

-77 SYTGEDILE
+77 SYTGEDTLE

-99 LAAALDAGSRLAEPG
+99 LAAVLDAGARLAEPG
-114 EYTRRAYLND
+114 EYTRRAYHNG

-156 FSREIDALAADLLA
+156 FSRETDALAADLLA
-170 LRVYIEAALDFP
+170 LRTYIEAALDFP
-182 EEEIDFLREG
+182 EEEIDFLQEG
-192 DIAARLHAWGER
+192 DIAARLQAWGER
-204 LRTLLAQST
+204 LHALLARSRP
-213 QGRLMNDGVNLVITG
+213 GRLMNDGINLVIAG

-233 KSSLLNALVGEE
+233 KSSLMNALVGEE

-260 RETIL
+260 RETVL

-280 EAEDLVEQEGIR
+280 EASDLVEQEGIR
-292 RTRQALNQADLILL
+292 RTRHALSQADLILL
-306 LRDGSA
+306 LRDGSVLDDSA
-312 LENIA
+312 DDD
-317 EEEALPAD
+317 ALPAN
-325 IPRLLAY
+325 IPQLLAY

-356 GAGIDALRDA
+356 GAGIDALRDE
-366 IACAVGRDSREE
+366 IARRVGRDSREE

-392 QAEDHYQHALAQLHS
+392 QAEDHYQHALAQLQA
-407 TQNGELIAEDLRLA
+407 TQNGELIAEELRLA

>member
-1 MTAARDTLR
+1 MQPAR

-30 SGSDALTIAQ
+30 SGSEALAIA
-40 RLSGITPPPRRATL
+40 RRVSGITPAPRRATL
-54 AHIRDAHG
+54 AHIRDARG

-77 SYTGEDILE
+77 SYTGEDTLE

-99 LAAALDAGSRLAEPG
+99 LAAVLDAGARLAEPG
-114 EYTRRAYLND
+114 EYTRRAYLNN

-156 FSREIDALAADLLA
+156 FSREIETLAADLLA
-170 LRVYIEAALDFP
+170 LRIYIEAALDFP

-192 DIAARLHAWGER
+192 DIAARLQAWGER
-204 LRTLLAQST
+204 LRALLAQST
-213 QGRLMNDGVNLVITG
+213 QGRLMNDGINLVIAG

-292 RTRQALNQADLILL
+292 RTRHALSQADLILL

-312 LENIA
+312 LDGATDDE
-317 EEEALPAD
+317 LPAN
-325 IPRLLAY
+325 IPHLTAY

-344 QHTDG
+344 QHADG
-349 LWLSAKT
+349 LWISAKT

-378 SPYIARERHLRALQ
+378 SPYIARERHLRALH
-392 QAEDHYQHALAQLHS
+392 QAEQHYHDALAQLQS